1 MTIPFQALVLLQAA
15 VTACLALLALLL
27 YARISRES
35 YLRDWS
41 AAWAAV
47 SLSQVIVIPQ
57 VLFAEDPRLGPA
69 LFAIQGT
76 ACFIQPALFFL
87 AGRGLSRPQG
97 SDRSRRL
104 LLATSI
110 AVSAGGGLWAAAF
123 PYPSDIVRGNFGLLI
138 RLLLLGPSLIYFGVE
153 FFRHRS
159 RSSRAGA
166 WVTAVSS
173 ILFGLHVMAI
183 SSGLLGVSIYRR
195 QAVAAAALSVAF
207 SLGSLLGITLTLID
221 EARKSSLQMA
231 DLIDSF
237 HAILWESD
245 PGISR
250 FRFINDAASGLLAR
264 PAQEWVSPNVAWLE
278 HVDPAERE
286 SVEAQLARC
295 RATGE
300 ATVLEYRVNCPQ
312 APAAYVRNHLR
323 RGPKGEWRGVIVDD
337 TERRAAAEN
346 LRISEFRQQQAL
358 DSAGAGLYD
367 WDLETGSVFVSPRH
381 YQLMGYEVGGFEP
394 SAQFLANAIHPDDSA
409 RLRAGLREWLDRG
422 GAPFVHQYRIRTR
435 EGQYVWVESRGRL
448 VESGG
453 RRRVLGTLVDISHQK
468 RAEFAL
474 EQARQRAQ
482 AADRAKSAFLAN
494 MSHEI
499 RTPLSGILGL
509 ASLLEDMRLEAP
521 ATELVRLI
529 SASGDALSQVLND
542 ILDVSKIEA
551 GKLDINLVAVDLG
564 ATLDE
569 VRRFFAPAA
578 AERNLELTI
587 EPLPGAPCLVQADAL
602 RLRQVLFNPFS
613 NALKFTEKGSVTAA
627 VRLVGEP
634 SAGRV
639 EVSVVDTGIGIPQNR
654 LHELFQPFIQVD
666 TSLTRRFGGTGLG
679 LAITRNLI
687 GLMGGSLAA
696 ESQPGAGS
704 RFWFTLALA
713 QPALEAATERP
724 APPPELAL
732 HGLRVLLAE
741 DNAVNQLIAR
751 RAIEKTGASV
761 QLAVDGLQA
770 LQSALEGAFDVI
782 LMDVQMPHLDGLE
795 VTRRIRKEPLPS
807 QPYIVALTAHAIE
820 GYREICL
827 EAGMN
832 SYLTKPL
839 QLDALRRVLAEASQ
853 ERQPAS
859 PPHSRLTGHSG

>member
-1 MTIPFQALVLLQAA
+1 MSIPFQALVLLQAA
-15 VTACLALLALLL
+15 VTACLALLALLH

-47 SLSQVIVIPQ
+47 SLSQVIVIPL
-57 VLFAEDPRLGPA
+57 VLFAEDPRLGPT

-87 AGRGLSRPQG
+87 AGRSLSRPPG
-97 SDRSRRL
+97 GDRIRRF
-104 LLATSI
+104 LLAGSI
-110 AVSAGGGLWAAAF
+110 ALSVGGGLWAATLLD
-123 PYPSDIVRGNFGLLI
+123 PSLILRGKFSLLI

-153 FFRHRS
+153 FFRHRCL
-159 RSSRAGA
+159 SSRAGA
-166 WVTAVSS
+166 CATAASS

-183 SSGLLGVSIYRR
+183 SSGLLGVSIYRS
-195 QAVAAAALSVAF
+195 QAVVAAALSVVF

-250 FRFINDAASGLLAR
+250 FRFINDAANDLLGR
-264 PAQEWVSPNVAWLE
+264 PAPEWVSPNVSWME

-286 SVEAQLARC
+286 SVEVQLAHC

-300 ATVLEYRVNCPQ
+300 ATVLEYRVNRPH

-381 YQLMGYEVGGFEP
+381 YQLMGYDVGGFEP
-394 SAQFLANAIHPDDSA
+394 SEKFLTQAIHPDDSA
-409 RLRAGLREWLDRG
+409 RLRAGMQEWLDHG
-422 GAPFVHQYRIRTR
+422 GAPYVHQYRIRTR
-435 EGQYVWVESRGRL
+435 DGLYVWVESRGRL

-474 EQARQRAQ
+474 EEARQRAQ
-482 AADRAKSAFLAN
+482 AADRAKSEFLAN

-509 ASLLEDMRLEAP
+509 ASLLEDMRLDAP
-521 ATELVRLI
+521 AAELVHLI

-542 ILDVSKIEA
+542 ILDISKIEA
-551 GKLDINLVAVDLG
+551 GKLDINLVAVDLA

-578 AERNLELTI
+578 AVRNLELTI
-587 EPLPGAPCLVQADAL
+587 EPVPCTPCLVQADAL
-602 RLRQVLFNPFS
+602 RLRQVLFNLFS
-613 NALKFTEKGSVTAA
+613 NALKFTETGSVTAS
-627 VRLVGEP
+627 VRLVGDP
-634 SAGRV
+634 SARRV

-679 LAITRNLI
+679 LAITRNLTR
-687 GLMGGSLAA
+687 LMGGLLQA

-704 RFWFTLALA
+704 RFWFTLPLA
-713 QPALEAATERP
+713 QPVLADPGTLP
-724 APPPELAL
+724 ARPPEPDL

-795 VTRRIRKEPLPS
+795 VTRRIRKEPLSS

-839 QLDALRRVLAEASQ
+839 QLDALRCVLAEANQ
-853 ERQPAS
+853 GRQPAA
-859 PPHSRLTGHSG
+859 PRRSRPT